1 MKSHIAW
8 TIKSELS
15 NIPRLNMEFNAFA
28 QRMGIDNPLRR
39 RVNLVFDELI
49 NNIVSYGYPDQGEH
63 TIHISAE
70 IVDSR
75 LKITIGDDGIAFN
88 PFEAPEPEISQEL
101 EARQIGGLGIYLIRH
116 LMDEIHYAREQG
128 DNIVT
133 VFLKLNEK

>member
-15 NIPRLNMEFNAFA
+15 NIPGLNMEFNAFA

-63 TIHISAE
+63 TIHISVE

-75 LKITIGDDGIAFN
+75 LKITIEDDGIAFN

-128 DNIVT
+128 NNIVA